1 VSGAGIRP
9 TSGVRYVLVREPP
22 SEEREE
28 SEEKERAVV
37 YRGFAHLPEEDVA
50 LDVRVELP
58 SGATTAALT
67 SSEGDSSTRG
77 LGGAERN
84 SELTK
89 AAAALIRSATKAA
102 VTSGGPLPRKI
113 VRWR

>member
-1 VSGAGIRP
+1 
-9 TSGVRYVLVREPP
+9 VLVREPLSKE
-22 SEEREE
+22 SEEREGKE
-28 SEEKERAVV
+28 SAVV

-67 SSEGDSSTRG
+67 SSGGEGAARTT
-77 LGGAERN
+77 ERDN
-84 SELTK
+84 ELAK